1 MALDGPCG
9 NGTNDVGPERHL
21 RSYAT
26 DADAGPRERT
36 EPAEPRTRAEY
47 YEAFRGTGK
56 ETARV
61 EEPAR
66 VDEDA
71 RGTER
76 DRSGWDAMTA
86 DDRPPRDGFRVSP
99 ERTTHILD
107 GDPGGGGGHRSGTG
121 KPGKTEFPASWDDR
135 KIINTALDV
144 ARDPDR
150 PPVRQDWNNSWLCT
164 GTRDD
169 VDVSV
174 VVLRSGE
181 ILTSW
186 PEEGSPGVVR
196 NPKKGH
202 HD

>member
-1 MALDGPCG
+1 MA
-9 NGTNDVGPERHL
+9 
-21 RSYAT
+21 
-26 DADAGPRERT
+26 
-36 EPAEPRTRAEY
+36 
-47 YEAFRGTGK
+47 
-56 ETARV
+56 AR
-61 EEPAR
+61 
-66 VDEDA
+66 
-71 RGTER
+71 
-76 DRSGWDAMTA
+76 
-86 DDRPPRDGFRVSP
+86 DRPPPDGFRVSP
-99 ERTTHILD
+99 ERMTHILD
-107 GDPGGGGGHRSGTG
+107 GDPGDGGGGHRSGTG

-150 PPVRQDWNNSWLCT
+150 SPVRQDWNDSWLCT
-164 GTRDD
+164 GTRDG

>member
-1 MALDGPCG
+1 MPLDGPRCD
-9 NGTNDVGPERHL
+9 GTSDVRPERHL
-21 RSYAT
+21 RSPASGG
-26 DADAGPRERT
+26 DAGPREQT

-61 EEPAR
+61 DENAR
-66 VDEDA
+66 DA
-71 RGTER
+71 RTE
-76 DRSGWDAMTA
+76 RSGWDAMAA
-86 DDRPPRDGFRVSP
+86 DDQPPRDGFRVSP
-99 ERTTHILD
+99 ERRTHILD
-107 GDPGGGGGHRSGTG
+107 GDPGNGGGHRSGTG

-135 KIINTALDV
+135 KIVNTALDV